1 MTINSYHELIV
12 GEFVAPFGN
21 EDCFDTIKN
30 EAVKSLAVKEKRGF
44 N

>member
-1 MTINSYHELIV
+1 MTKYSYQKLIV

-21 EDCFDTIKN
+21 EDCFHTIKN